1 MDSMLKRRVN
11 SFARDFGY
19 DGLDDGAMF
28 ERYAAYTF
36 LYRYM
41 NESSDS
47 VDAVVTG
54 GGNDLGID
62 IAAVIVNGVLMR
74 EPSEIE
80 TVIQGE
86 GSSRAK
92 VIFAQVKTSS
102 RQDSKMIAKFLSGV
116 LHVTKAGVEP
126 DSNISLT
133 GKLRDVADMLDV
145 LVENQEKFEGMS
157 FPLDLYYIT
166 TSEQCSTQPLE
177 ELQVQ
182 NAVADIE
189 RLKVY
194 ENVVVQL
201 LGRQDID
208 AKLQNSRR
216 PQNVPFNF
224 KDKVVVEGPEEDS
237 ARLDKA
243 YIGNLPISELLK
255 LLLTSVDASGE
266 LRGRIFDDNVRQ
278 FMGDGNLVNKKIY
291 GTLNGSERSLFPI
304 FNNGVT
310 IIASELNESSYRMK
324 ISGYQVVNGAQ
335 TCSQIVRWFQDGAS
349 EEQIK
354 TTYVPVKIIVSKD
367 LDLRSQVTVATNLQT
382 PIVAT
387 DIQSSSQKA
396 KDVEEYFE
404 NSGDLGLRY
413 QRQAAEDEPDFIK
426 VRVFTTDMI
435 NRAVAAAIFGDA
447 SQAVRS
453 PRSLA
458 GESSIIWLDH
468 PVELY
473 FLSAWIL
480 YQVDSHFRRSS
491 EDNSLRAA
499 KYHVVSLVASELFP
513 ELRDVHNAVNNDE
526 KLKALRRVQNRV
538 VQSIQPSADDIDG
551 GYMEGLTDKIRC
563 LIVNACVAV
572 RTRFDEVVCPAGLA
586 RSLRKDDVR
595 HLSLYSELRD
605 VLESLG

>member
-1 MDSMLKRRVN
+1 
-11 SFARDFGY
+11 
-19 DGLDDGAMF
+19 
-28 ERYAAYTF
+28 
-36 LYRYM
+36 M

-426 VRVFTTDMI
+426 VRVFTIDMI

>member
-1 MDSMLKRRVN
+1 
-11 SFARDFGY
+11 
-19 DGLDDGAMF
+19 
-28 ERYAAYTF
+28 
-36 LYRYM
+36 M

-47 VDAVVTG
+47 VDAVVMG

>member
-1 MDSMLKRRVN
+1 
-11 SFARDFGY
+11 
-19 DGLDDGAMF
+19 
-28 ERYAAYTF
+28 
-36 LYRYM
+36 M

>member
-1 MDSMLKRRVN
+1 MDTMLKRRVN

-19 DGLDDGAMF
+19 EGLDDGAMF

-80 TVIQGE
+80 TAIQGD
-86 GSSRAK
+86 GVSRAK
-92 VIFAQVKTSS
+92 IIFAQAKTSS
-102 RQDSKMIAKFLSGV
+102 RQESKMIAKFLSGV

-133 GKLRDVADMLDV
+133 GKLRDIADMLDV

-166 TSEQCSTQPLE
+166 TSEQCSTRPLE

-182 NAVADIE
+182 NAVAEIE

-224 KDKVVVEGPEEDS
+224 KDKVVVEGPEEDG

-349 EEQIK
+349 EKQIK

-458 GESSIIWLDH
+458 SESSIIWLDH

-480 YQVDSHFRRSS
+480 YQVDSHFRRNS
-491 EDNSLRAA
+491 EDSSLKAA

-526 KLKALRRVQNRV
+526 KLKALRRIQGRV
-538 VQSIQPSADDIDG
+538 VQCILPSADDVDG
-551 GYMEGLTDKIRC
+551 GYMEGLTDRIRC

-572 RTRFDEVVCPAGLA
+572 RTRFDDVVCPDGSA

-605 VLESLG
+605 VLESLE